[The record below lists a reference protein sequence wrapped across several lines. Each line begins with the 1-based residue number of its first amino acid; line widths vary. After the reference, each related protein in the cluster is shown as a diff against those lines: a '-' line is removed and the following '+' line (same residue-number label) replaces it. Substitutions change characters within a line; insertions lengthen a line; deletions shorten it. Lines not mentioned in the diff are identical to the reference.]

1 MDEREQQGILRLISR
16 KKKMMLL
23 DNVCMEQNQ
32 IQIQT
37 YHTQSSVND
46 VNRDFGKKSS
56 S

>member
-1 MDEREQQGILRLISR
+1 
-16 KKKMMLL
+16 MMLL
-23 DNVCMEQNQ
+23 GKVCMEQNQ

-37 YHTQSSVND
+37 YHTQCSVND

>member
-1 MDEREQQGILRLISR
+1 MDEREQQGILRLISS

-37 YHTQSSVND
+37 YTQSSVND

-56 S
+56 C

>member
-1 MDEREQQGILRLISR
+1 
-16 KKKMMLL
+16 MMLL
-23 DNVCMEQNQ
+23 DNVCMEQN
-32 IQIQT
+32 QIQT